1 MLQVAENFF
10 AKIMALYA
18 RPPFK
23 ANTAGTL
30 KTYTVGVRLQGHL
43 STLEILS
50 LSIVRSLGISCLKL
64 TYPQ

>member
-10 AKIMALYA
+10 AQIMALYA
-18 RPPFK
+18 RRPFK

-30 KTYTVGVRLQGHL
+30 KTYTVGVQGHL

-50 LSIVRSLGISCLKL
+50 ESIVRSLGISRLKL